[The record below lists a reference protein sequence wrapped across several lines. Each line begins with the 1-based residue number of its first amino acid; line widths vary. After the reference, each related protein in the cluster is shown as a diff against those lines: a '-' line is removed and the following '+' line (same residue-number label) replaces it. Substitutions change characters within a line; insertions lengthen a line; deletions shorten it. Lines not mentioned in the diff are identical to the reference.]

1 MAEIRISVNFEGLDS
16 VQSDLDRIVR
26 AIEPPSLTESLG
38 VGADVFVVSAFD
50 AAPKETGRLAASMHK
65 EPDGEGWAISPGDVP
80 YANIQNVG
88 GEIPRSG
95 EADMRFMGRDGWVH
109 LTHVTLVG
117 SHYMDDAFALGHDM
131 AAEAVAQEINKNIEG

>member
-38 VGADVFVVSAFD
+38 VGADVFVTSAFD

-88 GEIPRSG
+88 GDNYGNPL
-95 EADMRFMGRDGWVH
+95 MTFMGRDGWIST
-109 LTHVTLVG
+109 THVHLVG